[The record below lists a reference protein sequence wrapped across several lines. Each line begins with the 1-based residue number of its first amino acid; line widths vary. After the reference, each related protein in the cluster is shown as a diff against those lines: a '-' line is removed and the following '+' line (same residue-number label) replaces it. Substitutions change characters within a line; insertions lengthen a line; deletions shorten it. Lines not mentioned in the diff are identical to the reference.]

1 MEAMIP
7 NAEKLA
13 PYERIGQA
21 MDKAQLRHVRDEL
34 RRENQLFSSRMV
46 PIAKD
51 RWPTDPPAIGGQN
64 RVAVWR
70 NKEYLVQIFAFGAEG
85 LLRLSVNR
93 TSFDGRDWRDGI
105 TWDDL
110 QRIKNEIGFADST
123 AVEVY
128 PPQDRVVN
136 IANIRH
142 LVVLTE
148 SPSYVW

>member
-1 MEAMIP
+1 MIP
-7 NAEKLA
+7 EPEKRA

-21 MDKAQLRHVRDEL
+21 MDKARLRHVRDEL
-34 RRENQLFSSRMV
+34 RRENQLFSSKMV

-51 RWPTDPPAIGGQN
+51 RWPKDQQTIDGQN

-70 NKEYLVQIFAFGAEG
+70 NKEFLVQVFAFGNEG

-93 TSFDGRDWRDGI
+93 TSWDGRDWRDGI

-128 PPQDRVVN
+128 PPQDRVINV
-136 IANIRH
+136 ANIRH
-142 LVVLTE
+142 LVVLPE